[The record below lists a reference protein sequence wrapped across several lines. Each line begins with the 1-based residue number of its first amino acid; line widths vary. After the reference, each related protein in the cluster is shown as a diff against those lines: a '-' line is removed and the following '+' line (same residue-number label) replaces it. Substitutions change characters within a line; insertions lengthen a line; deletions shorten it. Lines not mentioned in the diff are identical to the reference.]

1 MKETKQFQTESK
13 ELLNLMINSIY
24 SNNEIF
30 LRELISNASDA
41 IDKYRFQALNSKGEI
56 PLKDFEINVKTDK
69 KKRTITI
76 TDNGIGMNKDDLVNN
91 LGTIAKS
98 GSKDFASKLKE
109 AKEKQDLN
117 IIGQFGVGF
126 YSAFMVA
133 SSVQVKTKTYNG
145 QGYLFTSDGQESYTI
160 EECDKEESGAEIT
173 LTLKKSS
180 KEVDYDAFLEE
191 YRIKNL
197 VKKYSDYIR
206 YPIKM
211 MVTKHEQVLDK
222 DGKPVEGKYEDK
234 EVLETLNSMI
244 PLWKKNKNEVSDED
258 LNEFYKNKFGDY
270 ENPLTSLFVRVDG
283 KITYDALLFIPSHI
297 PYNLYSD
304 SYERGLQLYSKG
316 IFIKDKCQELIPD
329 YLKFV
334 KGLVDSGDFSLNIS
348 REMLQQSP
356 IMQKISENV
365 EKKIVDKLKDIKKT
379 DFDKYVTFWKSF
391 GELVKYGIYSTY
403 GAKKELLQDTL
414 IFHSLNNEDKY
425 ISLADYKEKMAKD
438 QKYIYFVSGE
448 NLDAIKLLP
457 QLEKYRKNNV
467 DVLLLDQKI
476 DEFCIMMLRDYDKVE
491 FKSISD
497 ESASEV
503 SKEEQEKIDTVTA
516 DNKRLLDTLKEA
528 LNGKVNDVV
537 VSSKLVD
544 APVCVSTKDG
554 LSLEMEKTLNE
565 QPGAED
571 TVKAE
576 KILEINPNH
585 PLFEAFS
592 KIQNDDE
599 TVKNYA
605 SVLYEEAM
613 LLEGRE
619 IVDKK
624 AFVDKINELFI
635 KAMKQWK
642 VSPPHEK
649 VCDRQTF
656 LFIHFF
662 QMFTNNY
669 LRIFRTLGI
678 V

>member
-1 MKETKQFQTESK
+1 MKETKEFQTESK

-41 IDKYRFQALNSKGEI
+41 IDKYRYQALSSKGEM
-56 PLKDFEINVKTDK
+56 PLNEFEINLSVDK

-76 TDNGIGMNKDDLVNN
+76 SDNGIGMSKEDLINN

-133 SSVQVKTKTYNG
+133 SKIEVLTKTYNG

-160 EECDKEESGAEIT
+160 EEKDKETTGTEIT
-173 LTLKKSS
+173 IYLKKSS
-180 KEVDYDAFLEE
+180 KEVDYDSYLEQ
-191 YRIKNL
+191 YKIKNL

-211 MVTKHEQVLDK
+211 MVTKSEQVLDK

-244 PLWKKNKNEVSDED
+244 PLWKKNKSEVTDED
-258 LNEFYKNKFGDY
+258 LNEFYKNKFNDY
-270 ENPLTSLFVRVDG
+270 ENPLASLFVRVDG

-365 EKKIVDKLKDIKKT
+365 EKKIIDKLKDIKKT
-379 DFDKYVTFWKSF
+379 DFDKYLTFWKSF

-476 DEFCIMMLRDYDKVE
+476 DEFAIMMLHDYDKVE

-497 ESASEV
+497 ESANEV
-503 SKEEQEKIDTVTA
+503 SKEEQEKIDSVTA
-516 DNKRLLDTLKEA
+516 DNKRLFDTLKEA
-528 LNGKVNDVV
+528 LAGKVNDVV

-576 KILEINPNH
+576 KILELNPNH
-585 PLFEAFS
+585 PLFEAFT

-599 TVKNYA
+599 LVKNYA

-635 KAMKQWK
+635 RAMK
-642 VSPPHEK
+642 
-649 VCDRQTF
+649 
-656 LFIHFF
+656 
-662 QMFTNNY
+662 
-669 LRIFRTLGI
+669 
-678 V
+678 

>member
-56 PLKDFEINVKTDK
+56 PLKDFEINLKVDK

-160 EECDKEESGAEIT
+160 EECDKEDSGTEIT

-180 KEVDYDAFLEE
+180 KEVDYDEYLGE

-211 MVTKHEQVLDK
+211 LVTKHEQVLDK

-244 PLWKKNKNEVSDED
+244 PLWKKNKSEVTDED
-258 LNEFYKNKFGDY
+258 LNEFYKSKFGDY

-403 GAKKELLQDTL
+403 GAKKELLQDAL

-476 DEFCIMMLRDYDKVE
+476 DEFCIMMLHDYDKVE

-497 ESASEV
+497 ESASEA
-503 SKEEQEKIDTVTA
+503 SKEEQEKINSVTA

-528 LNGKVNDVV
+528 LNGKVNDVI

-613 LLEGRE
+613 LLEGRD

-624 AFVDKINELFI
+624 AFVEKINELFI
-635 KAMKQWK
+635 KAMK
-642 VSPPHEK
+642 
-649 VCDRQTF
+649 
-656 LFIHFF
+656 
-662 QMFTNNY
+662 
-669 LRIFRTLGI
+669 
-678 V
+678 

>member
-1 MKETKQFQTESK
+1 MKETKEFQTESK

-41 IDKYRFQALNSKGEI
+41 IDKYRYQALSSKGEM
-56 PLKDFEINVKTDK
+56 PLNEFEINLSVDK

-76 TDNGIGMNKDDLVNN
+76 SDNGIGMSKEDLINN

-133 SSVQVKTKTYNG
+133 SKIEVLTKTYNG

-160 EECDKEESGAEIT
+160 EEKDKETTGTEIT
-173 LTLKKSS
+173 IYLKKSS
-180 KEVDYDAFLEE
+180 KEVDYDSYLEQFK
-191 YRIKNL
+191 IKNL

-211 MVTKHEQVLDK
+211 MVTKSEQVLDK

-234 EVLETLNSMI
+234 QVLETLNSMI
-244 PLWKKNKNEVSDED
+244 PLWKKNKSEVTDED
-258 LNEFYKNKFGDY
+258 LNEFYKNKFNDY
-270 ENPLTSLFVRVDG
+270 ENPLASLFVRVDG

-403 GAKKELLQDTL
+403 GAKRELLQDTL

-476 DEFCIMMLRDYDKVE
+476 DEFAIMMLHDYDKVE

-503 SKEEQEKIDTVTA
+503 SKEEQEKIDSVTA
-516 DNKRLLDTLKEA
+516 DNKRLFDTLKEA
-528 LNGKVNDVV
+528 LAGKVNDVV

-576 KILEINPNH
+576 KILELNPNH
-585 PLFEAFS
+585 PLFEAFT

-599 TVKNYA
+599 LVKNYA

-635 KAMKQWK
+635 RAMK
-642 VSPPHEK
+642 
-649 VCDRQTF
+649 
-656 LFIHFF
+656 
-662 QMFTNNY
+662 
-669 LRIFRTLGI
+669 
-678 V
+678 

>member
-1 MKETKQFQTESK
+1 MKETKEFQTESK

-41 IDKYRFQALNSKGEI
+41 IDKYRYQALNSKGEM
-56 PLKDFEINVKTDK
+56 PLNDFEINLSVDK
-69 KKRTITI
+69 KNRTITI
-76 TDNGIGMNKDDLVNN
+76 KDNGIGMSKEDLINN

-133 SSVQVKTKTYNG
+133 SKIEVLTKTYNG

-160 EECDKEESGAEIT
+160 EEKEKEGNGTQIT
-173 LTLKKSS
+173 IYLKKSS
-180 KEVDYDAFLEE
+180 KEVDYDSYLEQ
-191 YRIKNL
+191 YKIKSL

-211 MVTKHEQVLDK
+211 MVTKSEQVLDK

-244 PLWKKNKNEVSDED
+244 PLWKKNKSEVTDED
-258 LNEFYKNKFGDY
+258 LNEFYKNKFSDY
-270 ENPLTSLFVRVDG
+270 ENPLASLFVRVDG

-365 EKKIVDKLKDIKKT
+365 EKKIIDKLKDIKKT

-391 GELVKYGIYSTY
+391 GELVKYGVYSTY
-403 GAKKELLQDTL
+403 GAKKELLQDIL

-476 DEFCIMMLRDYDKVE
+476 DEFAIMMLHDYDKVE

-503 SKEEQEKIDTVTA
+503 SKEEQEKIDGVTA
-516 DNKRLLDTLKEA
+516 DNKRLFDTLKEA
-528 LNGKVNDVV
+528 LAGKVNDVV

-576 KILEINPNH
+576 KILELNPNH
-585 PLFEAFS
+585 PLFEAFA

-599 TVKNYA
+599 LVKNYA

-635 KAMKQWK
+635 RAMK
-642 VSPPHEK
+642 
-649 VCDRQTF
+649 
-656 LFIHFF
+656 
-662 QMFTNNY
+662 
-669 LRIFRTLGI
+669 
-678 V
+678 

>member
-41 IDKYRFQALNSKGEI
+41 IDKYRFQALTSKGEI
-56 PLKDFEINVKTDK
+56 PLKDFEINVKADK

-76 TDNGIGMNKDDLVNN
+76 TDNGIGMNKEDLVNN

-160 EECDKEESGAEIT
+160 EECDKEDTGTEIT
-173 LTLKKSS
+173 LTLKKST
-180 KEVDYDAFLEE
+180 KEVDYDGFLEE

-365 EKKIVDKLKDIKKT
+365 EKKIIDKLKDIKKT
-379 DFDKYVTFWKSF
+379 DFDKYVNFWKSF
-391 GELVKYGIYSTY
+391 GELIKYGIYSTY

-414 IFHSLNNEDKY
+414 VFHSLNNEDKY
-425 ISLADYKEKMAKD
+425 ISLADYKEKMGKD

-448 NLDAIKLLP
+448 NLDVIKLLP

-476 DEFCIMMLRDYDKVE
+476 DEFCIMMLHDYDKVE

-503 SKEEQEKIDTVTA
+503 SKEEQEKIDSVTA

-528 LNGKVNDVV
+528 LNGKVNDVI

-624 AFVDKINELFI
+624 AFVDKINELFV
-635 KAMKQWK
+635 KAMKQWN
-642 VSPPHEK
+642 VSPPHEE
-649 VCDRQTF
+649 VCRRAGFFVYTF
-656 LFIHFF
+656 S
-662 QMFTNNY
+662 
-669 LRIFRTLGI
+669 
-678 V
+678 

>member
-1 MKETKQFQTESK
+1 MKETKEFQTESK

-41 IDKYRFQALNSKGEI
+41 IDKYRYQALSSKGEM
-56 PLKDFEINVKTDK
+56 PLNDFEINLSVDK

-76 TDNGIGMNKDDLVNN
+76 SDNGIGMSKEDLINN

-133 SSVQVKTKTYNG
+133 SKIEVLTKTYNG

-160 EECDKEESGAEIT
+160 EEKDKETTGTEIT
-173 LTLKKSS
+173 IYLKKSS
-180 KEVDYDAFLEE
+180 KEVDYDSYLEQ
-191 YRIKNL
+191 YKIKNL

-211 MVTKHEQVLDK
+211 MVTKSEQVLDK

-244 PLWKKNKNEVSDED
+244 PLWKKNKSEVTDED

-270 ENPLTSLFVRVDG
+270 ENPLASLFVRVDG

-365 EKKIVDKLKDIKKT
+365 EKKIVEKLKDIKKT

-391 GELVKYGIYSTY
+391 GELIKYGIYSTY

-425 ISLADYKEKMAKD
+425 ISLMDYKEKMAKD

-476 DEFCIMMLRDYDKVE
+476 DEFAIMMLHDYDKVE

-497 ESASEV
+497 ESANEV
-503 SKEEQEKIDTVTA
+503 SKEEQEKIDSVTA
-516 DNKRLLDTLKEA
+516 DNKRLFDTLKEA
-528 LNGKVNDVV
+528 LAGKVNDVV

-576 KILEINPNH
+576 KILELNPNH
-585 PLFEAFS
+585 PLFEAFA

-599 TVKNYA
+599 LVKNYA

-635 KAMKQWK
+635 KAMK
-642 VSPPHEK
+642 
-649 VCDRQTF
+649 
-656 LFIHFF
+656 
-662 QMFTNNY
+662 
-669 LRIFRTLGI
+669 
-678 V
+678 

>member
-1 MKETKQFQTESK
+1 MGTVAFFEENATLIEESLSLMTSEDINMKETKQFQTESK

-41 IDKYRFQALNSKGEI
+41 IDKYRFQALTSKGKI
-56 PLKDFEINVKTDK
+56 PLKDFVIDLKTDK

-76 TDNGIGMNKDDLVNN
+76 TDNGIGMSKDDLINN

-133 SSVQVKTKTYNG
+133 SSVEVKTKTIDG

-160 EECDKEESGAEIT
+160 EECEKEETGTEIT
-173 LTLKKSS
+173 LTLKKST
-180 KEVDYDAFLEE
+180 KEVDYDGFLEE
-191 YRIKNL
+191 YKIKNL

-206 YPIKM
+206 YPIQM
-211 MVTKHEQVLDK
+211 LVTKSEQVLDK
-222 DGKPVEGKYEDK
+222 DGKPIEGKYEDK
-234 EVLETLNSMI
+234 QVLETLNSMI
-244 PLWKKNKNEVSDED
+244 PLWKKNKNEVTEDE
-258 LNEFYKNKFGDY
+258 LNEFYKTKFSDY

-283 KITYDALLFIPSHI
+283 KITYDALLFIPSHV

-365 EKKIVDKLKDIKKT
+365 EKKIIDKLKDIKKT

-425 ISLADYKEKMAKD
+425 ISLAEYKEKMGKD
-438 QKYIYFVSGE
+438 QKYIYYVSGE

-476 DEFCIMMLRDYDKVE
+476 DEFCIMMLREYDKVE

-497 ESASEV
+497 ESANEV
-503 SKEEQEKIDTVTA
+503 SKEEQEKIDNITA

-528 LNGKVNDVV
+528 LNDKVSEVV
-537 VSSKLVD
+537 ISSKLVD

-565 QPGAED
+565 QPGAEES
-571 TVKAE
+571 VKAE

-585 PLFEAFS
+585 PLFNAFA
-592 KIQNDDE
+592 KIQQDDE
-599 TVKNYA
+599 LVKSYA
-605 SVLYEEAM
+605 SILYEEAM

-635 KAMKQWK
+635 KAMK
-642 VSPPHEK
+642 
-649 VCDRQTF
+649 
-656 LFIHFF
+656 
-662 QMFTNNY
+662 
-669 LRIFRTLGI
+669 
-678 V
+678 

>member
-1 MKETKQFQTESK
+1 MKETKEFQTESK

-41 IDKYRFQALNSKGEI
+41 IDKYRYQALSSKGEM
-56 PLKDFEINVKTDK
+56 PLNDFEINLSVDK

-76 TDNGIGMNKDDLVNN
+76 SDNGIGMSKEDLINN

-133 SSVQVKTKTYNG
+133 SKIEVLTKTYNG

-160 EECDKEESGAEIT
+160 EEKEKESTGTEIT
-173 LTLKKSS
+173 IYLKKSS
-180 KEVDYDAFLEE
+180 KEVDYDSYLEE
-191 YRIKNL
+191 YKIKSL

-211 MVTKHEQVLDK
+211 VVTKSEQVLDK

-244 PLWKKNKNEVSDED
+244 PLWKKNKSEVTDED

-270 ENPLTSLFVRVDG
+270 ENPLASLFVRVDG

-391 GELVKYGIYSTY
+391 GELIKYGVYSTY

-425 ISLADYKEKMAKD
+425 ISLANYKEKMAKD

-476 DEFCIMMLRDYDKVE
+476 DEFAIMMLHDYDKVE

-503 SKEEQEKIDTVTA
+503 SKEEQEKIDSVTA
-516 DNKRLLDTLKEA
+516 DNKRLFDTLKEA
-528 LNGKVNDVV
+528 LAGKVNDVV

-576 KILEINPNH
+576 KILELNPNH
-585 PLFEAFS
+585 PLFEAFT
-592 KIQNDDE
+592 KIQNNDE
-599 TVKNYA
+599 LVKDYA
-605 SVLYEEAM
+605 NILYEEAM

-635 KAMKQWK
+635 RAMK
-642 VSPPHEK
+642 
-649 VCDRQTF
+649 
-656 LFIHFF
+656 
-662 QMFTNNY
+662 
-669 LRIFRTLGI
+669 
-678 V
+678 

>member
-1 MKETKQFQTESK
+1 MKETKEFQTESK

-41 IDKYRFQALNSKGEI
+41 IDKYRYQALSSKGEM
-56 PLKDFEINVKTDK
+56 PLNEFEINISVDK

-76 TDNGIGMNKDDLVNN
+76 SDNGIGMSKEDLINN

-133 SSVQVKTKTYNG
+133 SKIEVLTKTYNG

-160 EECDKEESGAEIT
+160 EEKDKETTGTEIT
-173 LTLKKSS
+173 IYLKKSS
-180 KEVDYDAFLEE
+180 KEVDYDSYLEQ
-191 YRIKNL
+191 YKIKNL

-211 MVTKHEQVLDK
+211 MVTKSEQVLDK

-234 EVLETLNSMI
+234 QVLETLNSMI
-244 PLWKKNKNEVSDED
+244 PLWKKNKSEVTDED
-258 LNEFYKNKFGDY
+258 LNEFYKNKFNDY
-270 ENPLTSLFVRVDG
+270 ENPLASLFVRVDG

-365 EKKIVDKLKDIKKT
+365 EKKIIDKLKDIKKT

-457 QLEKYRKNNV
+457 QLEKYRKNSV

-476 DEFCIMMLRDYDKVE
+476 DEFAIMMLHDYDKVE

-497 ESASEV
+497 ESANEV
-503 SKEEQEKIDTVTA
+503 SKEEQEKIDSVTA
-516 DNKRLLDTLKEA
+516 DNKRLFDTLKEA
-528 LNGKVNDVV
+528 LAGKVNDVV

-576 KILEINPNH
+576 KILELNPNH
-585 PLFEAFS
+585 PLFEAFT

-599 TVKNYA
+599 LVKNYA

-635 KAMKQWK
+635 RAMK
-642 VSPPHEK
+642 
-649 VCDRQTF
+649 
-656 LFIHFF
+656 
-662 QMFTNNY
+662 
-669 LRIFRTLGI
+669 
-678 V
+678 

>member
-1 MKETKQFQTESK
+1 MKETKEFQTESK

-41 IDKYRFQALNSKGEI
+41 IDKYRYQALSSKGEM
-56 PLKDFEINVKTDK
+56 PLNEFEINISVDK

-76 TDNGIGMNKDDLVNN
+76 SDNGIGMSKEDLINN

-133 SSVQVKTKTYNG
+133 SKIEVLTKTYNG

-160 EECDKEESGAEIT
+160 EEKDKETTGTQIT
-173 LTLKKSS
+173 IYLKKSS
-180 KEVDYDAFLEE
+180 KEVDYDSYLEQ
-191 YRIKNL
+191 YKIKNL

-211 MVTKHEQVLDK
+211 MVTKSEQVLDK

-234 EVLETLNSMI
+234 QVLETLNSMI
-244 PLWKKNKNEVSDED
+244 PLWKKNKSEVTDED
-258 LNEFYKNKFGDY
+258 LNEFYKNKFNDY
-270 ENPLTSLFVRVDG
+270 ENPLASLFVRVDG

-365 EKKIVDKLKDIKKT
+365 EKKIIDKLKDIKKT

-476 DEFCIMMLRDYDKVE
+476 DEFAIMMLHDYDKVE

-497 ESASEV
+497 ESANEV
-503 SKEEQEKIDTVTA
+503 SKEEQEKIDSVTA
-516 DNKRLLDTLKEA
+516 NNKRLFDTLKEA
-528 LNGKVNDVV
+528 LAGKVNDVV

-576 KILEINPNH
+576 KILELNPNH
-585 PLFEAFS
+585 PLFEAFT

-599 TVKNYA
+599 LVKNYA

-635 KAMKQWK
+635 RAMK
-642 VSPPHEK
+642 
-649 VCDRQTF
+649 
-656 LFIHFF
+656 
-662 QMFTNNY
+662 
-669 LRIFRTLGI
+669 
-678 V
+678 

>member
-41 IDKYRFQALNSKGEI
+41 IDKYRFLALSSKGKV
-56 PLKDFEINVKTDK
+56 PLKDFAINIQVDK

-76 TDNGIGMNKDDLVNN
+76 IDNGIGMSKDDLVNN

-133 SSVQVKTKTYNG
+133 SSISVKTKTIEDK
-145 QGYLFTSDGQESYTI
+145 GYLFTSDGQETYTI
-160 EECDKEESGAEIT
+160 EECDKEETGTEIT
-173 LTLKKSS
+173 LTIKKSS
-180 KEVDYDAFLEE
+180 KEVDYDGFLED

-206 YPIKM
+206 YPIQMLCHKS
-211 MVTKHEQVLDK
+211 EQVLDK
-222 DGKPVEGKYEDK
+222 DGKPIEGKYEEK

-244 PLWKKNKNEVSDED
+244 PLWKKNKSEVSEED
-258 LNEFYKNKFGDY
+258 LNEFYKSKFQDY

-304 SYERGLQLYSKG
+304 TYEKGLQLYSKG
-316 IFIKDKCQELIPD
+316 IFIKDKCPELIPD

-356 IMQKISENV
+356 IMQKISENI
-365 EKKIVDKLKDIKKT
+365 EKKIVDKLKDLKKV
-379 DFDKYVTFWKSF
+379 DFDKYVSFWKNF
-391 GELVKYGIYSTY
+391 GEYIKYGIYSTY
-403 GAKKELLQDTL
+403 GAKKDLLQDIL
-414 IFHSLNNEDKY
+414 IFHSLNSEDKY
-425 ISLADYKEKMAKD
+425 IALSEYKEKMNKG
-438 QKYIYFVSGE
+438 QKCIYYASGE

-457 QLEKYRKNNV
+457 QIERYRKNNV

-476 DEFCIMMLRDYDKVE
+476 DEFCIMMLREYDKVE

-497 ESASEV
+497 ESANEL
-503 SKEEQEKIDTVTA
+503 SKEEQEKIDSLTA

-528 LNGKVNDVV
+528 LGDKVNEVV
-537 VSSKLVD
+537 ISSKLVD

-565 QPGAED
+565 QPGAEES
-571 TVKAE
+571 VKAE
-576 KILEINPNH
+576 KVLEINPNH
-585 PLFEAFS
+585 PLFEAFT

-599 TVKNYA
+599 LVKNYA

-613 LLEGRE
+613 LLEGRD

-635 KAMKQWK
+635 KALK
-642 VSPPHEK
+642 
-649 VCDRQTF
+649 
-656 LFIHFF
+656 
-662 QMFTNNY
+662 
-669 LRIFRTLGI
+669 
-678 V
+678 

>member
-1 MKETKQFQTESK
+1 MKETKEFQTESK

-41 IDKYRFQALNSKGEI
+41 IDKYRYQALSSKGEM
-56 PLKDFEINVKTDK
+56 PLNEFEINLSVDK

-76 TDNGIGMNKDDLVNN
+76 SDNGIGMSKEDLINN

-133 SSVQVKTKTYNG
+133 SKIEVLTKTYNG

-160 EECDKEESGAEIT
+160 EEKDKETTGTEIT
-173 LTLKKSS
+173 IYLKKSS
-180 KEVDYDAFLEE
+180 KEVDYDSYLEQ
-191 YRIKNL
+191 YKIKNL

-211 MVTKHEQVLDK
+211 MVTKSEQVLDK

-234 EVLETLNSMI
+234 QVLETLNSMI
-244 PLWKKNKNEVSDED
+244 PLWKKNKSEVTDED
-258 LNEFYKNKFGDY
+258 LNEFYKNKFNDY
-270 ENPLTSLFVRVDG
+270 ENPLASLFVRVDG

-476 DEFCIMMLRDYDKVE
+476 DEFAIMMLHDYDKVE

-497 ESASEV
+497 ESANEV
-503 SKEEQEKIDTVTA
+503 SKEEQEKIDSVTA
-516 DNKRLLDTLKEA
+516 DNKRLFDTLKEA
-528 LNGKVNDVV
+528 LAGKVNDVV

-576 KILEINPNH
+576 KILELNPNH
-585 PLFEAFS
+585 PLFEAFT

-599 TVKNYA
+599 LVKNYA

-635 KAMKQWK
+635 RAMK
-642 VSPPHEK
+642 
-649 VCDRQTF
+649 
-656 LFIHFF
+656 
-662 QMFTNNY
+662 
-669 LRIFRTLGI
+669 
-678 V
+678 

>member
-1 MKETKQFQTESK
+1 MKETKEFQTESK

-41 IDKYRFQALNSKGEI
+41 IDKYRYQALSSKGEM
-56 PLKDFEINVKTDK
+56 PLNEFEINISVDK

-76 TDNGIGMNKDDLVNN
+76 SDNGIGMSKEDLINN

-133 SSVQVKTKTYNG
+133 SKIEVLTKTYNG

-160 EECDKEESGAEIT
+160 EEKDKETTGTQIT
-173 LTLKKSS
+173 IYLKKSS
-180 KEVDYDAFLEE
+180 KEVDYDSYLEQ
-191 YRIKNL
+191 YKIKNL

-211 MVTKHEQVLDK
+211 MVIKSEQVLDK

-234 EVLETLNSMI
+234 QVLETLNSMI
-244 PLWKKNKNEVSDED
+244 PLWKKNKSEVTDED
-258 LNEFYKNKFGDY
+258 LNEFYKNKFNDY
-270 ENPLTSLFVRVDG
+270 ENPLASLFVRVDG

-391 GELVKYGIYSTY
+391 GELIKYGIYSTY

-414 IFHSLNNEDKY
+414 VFHSLNNEDKY

-457 QLEKYRKNNV
+457 QLEKYRKNNI

-476 DEFCIMMLRDYDKVE
+476 DEFAIMMLHDYDKVE

-497 ESASEV
+497 ESANEV
-503 SKEEQEKIDTVTA
+503 SKEEQEKIDSVTA
-516 DNKRLLDTLKEA
+516 DNKRLFDTLKEA
-528 LNGKVNDVV
+528 LAGKVNDVV

-576 KILEINPNH
+576 KILELNPNH
-585 PLFEAFS
+585 PLFEAFT

-599 TVKNYA
+599 LVKNYA

-635 KAMKQWK
+635 RAMK
-642 VSPPHEK
+642 
-649 VCDRQTF
+649 
-656 LFIHFF
+656 
-662 QMFTNNY
+662 
-669 LRIFRTLGI
+669 
-678 V
+678 

>member
-1 MKETKQFQTESK
+1 MKETKEFQTESK

-41 IDKYRFQALNSKGEI
+41 IDKYRYQALSSKGEM
-56 PLKDFEINVKTDK
+56 PLNEFEINISVDK

-76 TDNGIGMNKDDLVNN
+76 SDNGIGMNKEDLINN

-133 SSVQVKTKTYNG
+133 SKIEVLTKTYNG

-160 EECDKEESGAEIT
+160 EEKDKETTGTQIT
-173 LTLKKSS
+173 IYLKKSS
-180 KEVDYDAFLEE
+180 KEVDYDSYLEQ
-191 YRIKNL
+191 YKIKNL

-211 MVTKHEQVLDK
+211 MVTKSEQVLDK

-234 EVLETLNSMI
+234 QVLETLNSMI
-244 PLWKKNKNEVSDED
+244 PLWKKNKSEVTDED
-258 LNEFYKNKFGDY
+258 LNEFYKNKFNDY
-270 ENPLTSLFVRVDG
+270 ENPLASLFVRVDG

-476 DEFCIMMLRDYDKVE
+476 DEFAIMMLHDYDKVE

-497 ESASEV
+497 ESANEV
-503 SKEEQEKIDTVTA
+503 SKEEQEKIDSVTA
-516 DNKRLLDTLKEA
+516 DNKRLFDTLKEA
-528 LNGKVNDVV
+528 LAGKVNDVV

-576 KILEINPNH
+576 KILELNPNH
-585 PLFEAFS
+585 PLFEAFT

-599 TVKNYA
+599 LVKNYA

-635 KAMKQWK
+635 RAMK
-642 VSPPHEK
+642 
-649 VCDRQTF
+649 
-656 LFIHFF
+656 
-662 QMFTNNY
+662 
-669 LRIFRTLGI
+669 
-678 V
+678 

>member
-1 MKETKQFQTESK
+1 MKETKEFQTESK

-41 IDKYRFQALNSKGEI
+41 IDKYRYQALSSKGEM
-56 PLKDFEINVKTDK
+56 PLNEFEINISVDK

-76 TDNGIGMNKDDLVNN
+76 SDNGIGMSKEDLINN

-133 SSVQVKTKTYNG
+133 SKIEVLTKTYNG

-160 EECDKEESGAEIT
+160 EEKDKETTGTQIT
-173 LTLKKSS
+173 IYLKKSS
-180 KEVDYDAFLEE
+180 KEVDYDSYLEQ
-191 YRIKNL
+191 YKIKNL

-211 MVTKHEQVLDK
+211 MVTKSEQVLDK

-234 EVLETLNSMI
+234 QVLETLNSMI
-244 PLWKKNKNEVSDED
+244 PLWKKNKSEVTDED
-258 LNEFYKNKFGDY
+258 LNEFYKNKFNDY
-270 ENPLTSLFVRVDG
+270 ENPLASLFVRVDG

-476 DEFCIMMLRDYDKVE
+476 DEFAIMMLHDYDKVE

-497 ESASEV
+497 ESANEV
-503 SKEEQEKIDTVTA
+503 SKEEQEKIDSVTA
-516 DNKRLLDTLKEA
+516 DNKRLFDTLKEA
-528 LNGKVNDVV
+528 LAGKVNDVV

-576 KILEINPNH
+576 KILELNPNH
-585 PLFEAFS
+585 PLFEAFT

-599 TVKNYA
+599 LVKNYA

-635 KAMKQWK
+635 RAMK
-642 VSPPHEK
+642 
-649 VCDRQTF
+649 
-656 LFIHFF
+656 
-662 QMFTNNY
+662 
-669 LRIFRTLGI
+669 
-678 V
+678 